1 MIYHSELCAVPLFCD
16 MKRFDIITI
25 FPDIFSGFLAESLI
39 SKAIKKKLISV
50 RAHYLRQWT
59 TDRHQTVD
67 GKPYGGGPGLVM
79 KVEPILKAVTALRK
93 SEGRRKSGEAKKT
106 RVILFSPRGHQMDQ
120 AMVKRWA
127 KLDRLIFICG
137 RYEGVD
143 ERVADHI
150 ADEVVSV
157 GPYVLNGGEVA
168 AMAAI
173 EAVARL
179 VPGFMHDADS
189 QTKDDHPQYTKPEI
203 FEMNVRRK
211 NGEWRTMKL
220 RVPKVLTSG
229 DHAAIEAWRT
239 RNRKRQ

>member
-1 MIYHSELCAVPLFCD
+1 
-16 MKRFDIITI
+16 MKFDIITI

-39 SKAIKKKLISV
+39 SKAIAKRLISI
-50 RAHYLRQWT
+50 RTHYLRKWT

-79 KVEPILKAVTALRK
+79 KVEPIAKAVRDITKK
-93 SEGRRKSGEAKKT
+93 STKKT
-106 RVILFSPRGHQMDQ
+106 RVILFSPRGRQMDQ
-120 AMVKRWA
+120 ATVKRWA
-127 KLDRLIFICG
+127 KLDRLVFICG

-150 ADEVVSV
+150 ADEVISV

-179 VPGFMHDADS
+179 VPGFMHDAGS
-189 QTKDDHPQYTKPEI
+189 QTKEDHPQFTKPEM
-203 FEMNVRRK
+203 FEL
-211 NGEWRTMKL
+211 NGKKF
-220 RVPKVLTSG
+220 RVPKVLLSG
-229 DHAAIEAWRT
+229 NHAKIDAWRKKE
-239 RNRKRQ
+239 NKRGQAGS

>member
-1 MIYHSELCAVPLFCD
+1 
-16 MKRFDIITI
+16 MKKFEIITI

-39 SKAIKKKLISV
+39 SKAITKRLISI
-50 RAHYLRQWT
+50 RTHYLRKWT

-79 KVEPILKAVTALRK
+79 KIEPIAKAVRALGARPLDSSK
-93 SEGRRKSGEAKKT
+93 KKKT
-106 RVILFSPRGHQMDQ
+106 RVILFSPRGKQMDQ

-127 KLDRLIFICG
+127 RLDRLVFICG

-143 ERVADHI
+143 ERVADYI

-173 EAVARL
+173 EAVSRL

-189 QTKDDHPQYTKPEI
+189 QMKDDHPQYTKPPVFKLKI
-203 FEMNVRRK
+203 K
-211 NGEWRTMKL
+211 NSKLKIL
-220 RVPKVLTSG
+220 RVPPVLLSG
-229 DHAAIEAWRT
+229 NHAKIKEWRE
-239 RNRKRQ
+239 KSHV

>member
-1 MIYHSELCAVPLFCD
+1 

-39 SKAIKKKLISV
+39 SKAQAKRLISI
-50 RAHYLRQWT
+50 RTHYLRQWT

-79 KVEPILKAVTALRK
+79 KIEPIAKAVAAIMK
-93 SEGRRKSGEAKKT
+93 GKKMKT
-106 RVILFSPRGHQMDQ
+106 RTILFSPRGKQMDQ

-127 KLDRLIFICG
+127 KLDRLVFICG

-143 ERVADHI
+143 ERVANHI

-173 EAVARL
+173 EAIARL
-179 VPGFMHDADS
+179 IPGFMHDADS
-189 QTKDDHPQYTKPEI
+189 QTKEDHSQYTKPEV
-203 FEMNVRRK
+203 FTRGK
-211 NGEWRTMKL
+211 KKL
-220 RVPKVLTSG
+220 RVPKVLLSG
-229 DHAAIEAWRT
+229 NHAKIKEWRDKH
-239 RNRKRQ
+239 R

>member
-1 MIYHSELCAVPLFCD
+1 

-25 FPDIFSGFLAESLI
+25 FPDLFSGFLSESLI
-39 SKAIKKKLISV
+39 SKAQKKRLISI
-50 RAHYLRQWT
+50 RTHYLRKWT

-79 KVEPILKAVTALRK
+79 KIEPIAKAVRAVTKGKK
-93 SEGRRKSGEAKKT
+93 S
-106 RVILFSPRGHQMDQ
+106 RVILFSPRGKQMDQ
-120 AMVKRWA
+120 AMVKKWA
-127 KLDRLIFICG
+127 KLDRLVFICG

-189 QTKDDHPQYTKPEI
+189 QTKEDHPQYTKPEV
-203 FEMNVRRK
+203 FVLGK
-211 NGEWRTMKL
+211 KKL
-220 RVPKVLTSG
+220 RAPKVLLSG
-229 DHAAIEAWRT
+229 DHAKIADWRQKH
-239 RNRKRQ
+239 RG

>member
-1 MIYHSELCAVPLFCD
+1 

-25 FPDIFSGFLAESLI
+25 FPDIFSGFLGESLI
-39 SKAIKKKLISV
+39 SKAIAKRLISV
-50 RAHYLRQWT
+50 RAHYLRKWT

-79 KVEPILKAVTALRK
+79 RIEPIAKAVAELKKTKNEKR
-93 SEGRRKSGEAKKT
+93 KT
-106 RVILFSPRGHQMDQ
+106 RVILFSPRGKQMDQ

-127 KLDRLIFICG
+127 KLDQLVFICG

-168 AMAAI
+168 AMLAI

-189 QTKDDHPQYTKPEI
+189 QTKEDHPQYTKPEVFVLKSKI
-203 FEMNVRRK
+203 K
-211 NGEWRTMKL
+211 NQKSKVW
-220 RVPKVLTSG
+220 RVPKVLLSG
-229 DHAAIEAWRT
+229 DHAKIKDWRD
-239 RNRKRQ
+239 KRRG

>member
-1 MIYHSELCAVPLFCD
+1 
-16 MKRFDIITI
+16 MKKFDIITI
-25 FPDIFSGFLAESLI
+25 FPDIFSGFLKESLI
-39 SKAIKKKLISV
+39 SKAQAKRLISI
-50 RAHYLRQWT
+50 RTHYLRNWT
-59 TDRHQTVD
+59 TDRHLTVD

-79 KVEPILKAVTALRK
+79 KVEPIAKAVKAV
-93 SEGRRKSGEAKKT
+93 AKGKKA
-106 RVILFSPRGHQMDQ
+106 RVILFSPRGKQMEQ
-120 AMVKRWA
+120 ATVKRWA
-127 KLDRLIFICG
+127 KYDRLVFICG

-189 QTKDDHPQYTKPEI
+189 QTKEDHPQYTKPEI
-203 FEMNVRRK
+203 VIFGK
-211 NGEWRTMKL
+211 KKL
-220 RVPKVLTSG
+220 LVPKVLLSG
-229 DHAAIEAWRT
+229 DHAKIKEWRE
-239 RNRKRQ
+239 KHW